1 MWRHLSQ
8 IYFPNLFYKN
18 LGLDKEMHTS
28 KLTKCFTLSV
38 ISDYHLVR
46 WYQLQIHAIPDSH
59 ICMWV
64 YRHTSYQAR
73 IWRIVK
79 NNPQN
84 FCNHK

>member
-46 WYQLQIHAIPDSH
+46 WSRYKFMQFLTLIFACGCIDTQAIK
-59 ICMWV
+59 
-64 YRHTSYQAR
+64 QE
-73 IWRIVK
+73 
-79 NNPQN
+79 
-84 FCNHK
+84 FGE